1 MPPAPDSRSRFADA
15 PPARGRWK
23 ALAVWFLF
31 VTLLAVFGRW
41 QVARART
48 DRCSLDGSRITPIYR
63 VDLMAGEK
71 IERSFCCLRC
81 AQDWPQGAGHGY
93 WRVRD
98 EVTGQLLD
106 AATACFVESSV
117 VTVPSR
123 QCRTHVFKDWA
134 AAMAHAAEYGGG
146 RIRNPLTRSTES
158 QP

>member
-1 MPPAPDSRSRFADA
+1 VPPARDSRRTFADPPPAPV
-15 PPARGRWK
+15 RWK
-23 ALAVWFLF
+23 ALAAWFLF
-31 VTLLAVFGRW
+31 VLFLAVLGRW
-41 QVARART
+41 QVARARA
-48 DRCSLDGSRITPIYR
+48 DRCNLDGSRITPIYR

-71 IERSFCCLRC
+71 VERSFCCLRC
-81 AQDWPQGAGHGY
+81 ARDWPQGAGGGY

-123 QCRTHVFKDWA
+123 QCRIHVFKDWA
-134 AAMAHAAEYGGG
+134 AAMAHAAEYGGK
-146 RIRNPLTRSTES
+146 RVPNPLAGRTGS